1 MGRWLASCLRAAPI
15 TALFVLTPLGVTSR
29 GEVAVT
35 RGCAQELLP
44 STGGGGDGGTCCP
57 ERRSICNIGGG
68 DNLNYYKRRADGSC
82 NT

>member
-1 MGRWLASCLRAAPI
+1 MGRLLMSCVRAAPVVAI
-15 TALFVLTPLGVTSR
+15 FVLTPLGVTSR

-44 STGGGGDGGTCCP
+44 TGGDGGTCCP